1 MDLRPGIFNI
11 KAYKNDTLS
20 LVFELKL
27 NGDPIDLSNSAVR
40 MYIRPTAESNTLTLG
55 IEEGTG
61 ITVTANA
68 NNIQNIITISKLINI
83 AAGDYVY
90 DLEITTGSVVKT
102 YLTGEFTVTQDIS
115 R

>member
-20 LVFELKL
+20 LVFEMKL
-27 NGDPIDLSNSAVR
+27 NGDPIDLSSSVVKMYVR
-40 MYIRPTAESNTLTLG
+40 PSAESNTLAMFF
-55 IEEGTG
+55 EEGNG
-61 ITVTANA
+61 ITVSANPD
-68 NNIQNIITISKLINI
+68 NFENIININKVVNI
-83 AAGDYVY
+83 NAGEYVY

-102 YLTGEFTVTQDIS
+102 YLTGEFTVTQDVT